1 MMVSVFDEE
10 DKTFENEVSQ
20 VEEVKKEAD
29 QLMIN
34 KMIQYEAEINTLK
47 KEIPMIR
54 EDVQVE
60 ILQKDKRIQDLE
72 MINKQHQ
79 KQVGDLIKDNKE
91 LAKQIQDKNEI
102 VEKLRK
108 AGVL

>member
-10 DKTFENEVSQ
+10 DKTFENEVTQ

-34 KMIQYEAEINTLK
+34 KIIKYEAEINKLK

-72 MINKQHQ
+72 TINKQHQ